1 MTISLGSP
9 CYSSVSSWTTHE
21 NDLTLSAD
29 FELFKEIG
37 APARRV
43 PPQLTSGQ
51 TVIKSPDSQML
62 DEQRVDQ
69 RYTKRV
75 AGDMYAQ
82 TGGHADEWTY
92 RLTYDTGFDFDLFW
106 LGVVLRCTQDVR
118 DKFHC

>member
-62 DEQRVDQ
+62 DEQRV
-69 RYTKRV
+69 
-75 AGDMYAQ
+75 
-82 TGGHADEWTY
+82 W
-92 RLTYDTGFDFDLFW
+92 F
-106 LGVVLRCTQDVR
+106 GVVLSEHQVVPTSALSLI
-118 DKFHC
+118 HI